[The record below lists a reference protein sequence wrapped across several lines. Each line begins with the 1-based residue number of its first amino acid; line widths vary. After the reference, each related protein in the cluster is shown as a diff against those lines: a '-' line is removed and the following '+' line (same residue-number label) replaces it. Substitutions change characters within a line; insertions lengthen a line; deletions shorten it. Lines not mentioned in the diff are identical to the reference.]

1 MKKSGFIFL
10 LFGILTFLFSVE
22 LPAQHGFESGY
33 IVTLQHDTIK
43 GTVKDRSTSGME
55 NLYRK
60 IKFYG
65 PKGRRKKFG
74 PDQIRAY
81 AKGNQLFVSM
91 WYETYQEKMVQR
103 HFSTLGKGNQFFFR
117 VIHSGYLS
125 YYHLEY
131 IDGEFD
137 DIDFIPFYKRMDEPA
152 MVRVTQGILGLKKKR
167 LAEFFQDCPE
177 LLQKIENKEL
187 KDPIDIAIF
196 YNQWY
201 EENRFF

>member
-1 MKKSGFIFL
+1 MV
-10 LFGILTFLFSVE
+10 ILTFVLCKE
-22 LPAQHGFESGY
+22 LWGQHGFESGY

-43 GTVKDRSTSGME
+43 GTVKDRSSSGIR
-55 NLYRK
+55 NSYRK
-60 IKFYG
+60 IRFYG
-65 PKGRRKKFG
+65 PDGRRKKYG
-74 PDQIRAY
+74 PETIRAY

-91 WYETYQEKMVQR
+91 WYESYQQNLIQR
-103 HFSTLGKGNQFFFR
+103 HYSVLGKGSQRFFR

-137 DIDFIPFYKRMDEPA
+137 DIDFIPFYKRQDEPT

-177 LLQKIENKEL
+177 LLQKIKNKEL
-187 KDPIDIAIF
+187 RDPIEIAVF